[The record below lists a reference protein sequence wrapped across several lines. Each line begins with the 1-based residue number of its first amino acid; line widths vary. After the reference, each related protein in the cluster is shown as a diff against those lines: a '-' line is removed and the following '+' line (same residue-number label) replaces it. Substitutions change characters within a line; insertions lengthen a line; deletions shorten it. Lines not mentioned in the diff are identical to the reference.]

1 MTMYRYDYYYCVII
15 VLWNVYYVHN
25 IHCRHEFKF
34 TLCSHKINIRSIP
47 AACTILLYTVEPLNM
62 GHVVGGS
69 TVQQPVV
76 HAPASIMFISYK
88 MKVFLNI
95 SIHSI

>member
-1 MTMYRYDYYYCVII
+1 MSII
-15 VLWNVYYVHN
+15 SIADISLNSHSVPTKLILDLYQQHVH
-25 IHCRHEFKF
+25 
-34 TLCSHKINIRSIP
+34 TV
-47 AACTILLYTVEPLNM
+47 YTVEPLNV